1 MKVPSPNASNPIV
14 RIVLAVSI
22 AWSLAAGG
30 AVAPVAALAEVS
42 QSAIVTAPLSVAPAA
57 PSAEAS
63 HSALAPS
70 EVPPQVVPAPVV
82 PPAAPAVA
90 KKLTVPQIIAA
101 VGYKAHLSKAEV
113 EALLWMAKRE
123 SNYHPTSES
132 RSECHGLFQ
141 LSKGMA
147 HGHPW
152 KDPIWNTKRA
162 IKYMKGRYGG
172 VLKAKAFWGRH
183 HWY

>member
-1 MKVPSPNASNPIV
+1 MKVRDPFGSNLVI
-14 RIVLAVSI
+14 RTLFAFSLTFALAI
-22 AWSLAAGG
+22 AGAAPLAAM
-30 AVAPVAALAEVS
+30 AEV
-42 QSAIVTAPLSVAPAA
+42 V
-57 PSAEAS
+57 
-63 HSALAPS
+63 APS
-70 EVPPQVVPAPVV
+70 EVTSASVDTSISASVATMSVTATLSAAATPAVPVV
-82 PPAAPAVA
+82 KRVVVR
-90 KKLTVPQIIAA
+90 KLTVREIIAK
-101 VGYKAHLSKAEV
+101 VGRERGLSAREIT
-113 EALLWMAKRE
+113 ALLWMAKRE

-152 KDPIWNTKRA
+152 KDPAWNTRRA

-172 VLKAKAFWGRH
+172 VMRAKAFWMSH